1 MPSSRRNPDFTSR
14 VLAVVRRIPYGRVAT
29 YGEVAALAG
38 RPGAARAVG
47 NIMRTCGRP
56 DVPCHRV
63 IAAGGRLGGYGGSE
77 VLKRQLLMSEGVVIP
92 RQPREKPSAGSGRG
106 PSKAQ
111 GRQRKQGAVPSKEAT
126 VKTADVDLVERCR
139 AGDVDAFAALYRE
152 QAPRLFAL
160 TRRMGGSAE
169 EGEDLLQEVFLQAY
183 RKLDSF
189 KGDASIGTWLYRLA
203 LNHCLDYVRGRR
215 ARMDKVTE
223 TLDSE
228 TAQEPIARRD
238 TPIARHRSRPR
249 RRTAAGRLPRGVRPS
264 RRRRVR
270 SQGGRPHA
278 GDRRGNLEVAGV
290 QGAHE
295 AARDVGTPCIRMN

>member
-1 MPSSRRNPDFTSR
+1 MPPSRQNPDFTSR

-29 YGEVAALAG
+29 YGEVAAMAG

-77 VLKRQLLMSEGVVIP
+77 VLKRQLLMSEGVVIHGN
-92 RQPREKPSAGSGRG
+92 RVKSPSHRLRA
-106 PSKAQ
+106 
-111 GRQRKQGAVPSKEAT
+111 RQRTKGAVPSKEAT

-139 AGDVDAFAALYRE
+139 AGDVNAFATLYRE

-160 TRRMGGSAE
+160 TRRMGGSPE

-215 ARMDKVTE
+215 AKMNKVTE
-223 TLDSE
+223 TLDGEASY
-228 TAQEPIARRD
+228 EPVARRD
-238 TPIARHRSRPR
+238 TPIARIDLDRAVEQLPDGCREAFVLHDVEGFDHKEV
-249 RRTAAGRLPRGVRPS
+249 GRLLGIAEGTS
-264 RRRRVR
+264 K
-270 SQGGRPHA
+270 SQVFKARMKLRAMLGRHA
-278 GDRRGNLEVAGV
+278 PE
-290 QGAHE
+290 
-295 AARDVGTPCIRMN
+295 